1 MIASRFVPGVAVV
14 AVAVAVAVVVAVA
27 GCPGGARAAE
37 AVAAAPGAAA
47 GADQKPLPIALVDAF
62 NTLSGGQHKGFRANH
77 AKGEMVEGTFTPSP
91 FARSFSKAPHF
102 MRTVPVVV
110 RFSDATGVPT
120 MPDADP
126 NASPH
131 GIAIRFMLPNGG
143 ITDIVS
149 ISANAFPVATP
160 EDFLAFLQAAGAS
173 GPTAAKPTPIEQFLS
188 THPAARK
195 FVTTPRPAPV
205 SFATLAFYG
214 VNAFKFT
221 NDKGV
226 SHYARYQIVPAA
238 GEQARSDA
246 EARQAGP
253 NYLMDELTQRMARGP
268 VKFRLLAQV
277 AEEGDSVDDDTAVW
291 PKDRKLEFLGTL
303 SLTKPV
309 ADQVAAQKAIMF
321 SPLNL
326 QAGIEPSADPVLL
339 ARPSA
344 YGVSFSRRS
353 IQ

>member
-1 MIASRFVPGVAVV
+1 MISSRFVSVILGLSIAVGGI
-14 AVAVAVAVVVAVA
+14 A
-27 GCPGGARAAE
+27 GARAA
-37 AVAAAPGAAA
+37 APGDAAAPT
-47 GADQKPLPIALVDAF
+47 DQTPLPIALVDAF
-62 NTLSGGQHKGFRANH
+62 NKLSDGQHKGI
-77 AKGEMVEGTFTPSP
+77 FTPSP
-91 FARSFSKAPHF
+91 FAASFSKAPHF
-102 MRTVPVVV
+102 AKSVPVTV

-131 GIAIRFMLPNGG
+131 GMAIRFLLPDGG

-160 EDFLAFLQAAGAS
+160 EEFLAFLQAAGAS
-173 GPTAAKPTPIEQFLS
+173 GPAAPKPTPLEKFLG
-188 THPAARK
+188 THPAAVK
-195 FVTTPRPAPV
+195 FVTTPRPAPQ

-226 SHYARYQIVPAA
+226 SHYARYQILPVA
-238 GEQARSDA
+238 GEQALADA
-246 EARQAGP
+246 DAKQAGP
-253 NYLMDELTQRMARGP
+253 NYLMDELPVRLAKGP
-268 VKFRLLAQV
+268 VKFRLMAQM
-277 AEEGDSVDDDTAVW
+277 AEEGDPINDDTSVW
-291 PKDRKLEFLGTL
+291 PKDRKLTFLGTL
-303 SLTKPV
+303 SLTRPV
-309 ADQVAAQKAIMF
+309 ADQAAAQKAIMF